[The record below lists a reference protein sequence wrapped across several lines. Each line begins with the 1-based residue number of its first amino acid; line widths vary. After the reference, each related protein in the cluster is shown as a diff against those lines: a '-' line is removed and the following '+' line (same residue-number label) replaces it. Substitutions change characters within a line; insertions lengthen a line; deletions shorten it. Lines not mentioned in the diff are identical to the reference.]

1 MTHPKNSITQ
11 QTLQLPKLTPF
22 SFGDAGCEMFT
33 IKEGAD
39 LIEGLKIAADISDG
53 INQLCGRLYARIND
67 GEIAYVSEVRA
78 LGFLGEV
85 VCALARSAQ
94 VSLQKQQDAGG
105 DQ

>member
-1 MTHPKNSITQ
+1 MHPENSTTQ
-11 QTLQLPKLTPF
+11 ESMQLPKLTPF

-39 LIEGLKIAADISDG
+39 LIEGLKIAADLSDG
-53 INQLCGRLYARIND
+53 IHQLCSRLHAEINN

-105 DQ
+105 VQ